1 MQTFRKLPII
11 MPKRKNRAMTTS
23 RLCHR
28 TSCPSTKAGKPV
40 PDA

>member
-1 MQTFRKLPII
+1 MQTFRKLPITV
-11 MPKRKNRAMTTS
+11 PKIKKKAMTTS

-28 TSCPSTKAGKPV
+28 TAGTSTDAGKCV